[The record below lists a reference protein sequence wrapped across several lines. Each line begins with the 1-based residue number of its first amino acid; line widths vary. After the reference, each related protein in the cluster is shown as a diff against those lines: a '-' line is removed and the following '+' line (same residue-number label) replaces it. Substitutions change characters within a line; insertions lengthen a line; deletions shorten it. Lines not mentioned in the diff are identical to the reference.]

1 MNLRVLY
8 TFLIVSIRNELTYRA
23 NFFMHVFDSLFTL
36 GTSLAWLSVIFTQ
49 TDSLLGWKPRELVA
63 VVATYT
69 FIRGILN
76 LTIKPSF
83 QKFIE
88 DIRQGTLDFT
98 LIKPM
103 DSQWVV
109 SIQQIRIWSLT
120 EVLLG
125 FVTLVIAI
133 IGMAE
138 TISWVQLLLFIV
150 VMILGLGIIYSFLLM
165 LATCAFWF
173 VQVENVLE
181 IFENMYQAGRWP
193 LGIYPK
199 YLRWALTFLV
209 PIAFAVT
216 VPAEVL
222 THRLGYQGFFLT
234 AGLSIAMLILSR
246 WFWKVGLRHYSG
258 ASA

>member
-8 TFLIVSIRNELTYRA
+8 TFLMVSLRNELTYRA

-36 GTSLAWLSVIFTQ
+36 GTSLTWLSVIFSQ
-49 TDSLLGWKPRELVA
+49 TDTLLGWKPIELVA
-63 VVATYT
+63 VVSTYT

-88 DIRQGTLDFT
+88 DIQQGTLDFT

-109 SIQQIRIWSLT
+109 SIQQLRIWSIT
-120 EVLLG
+120 EILLG
-125 FVTLVIAI
+125 LIALI
-133 IGMAE
+133 IAMVQMSE
-138 TISWVQLLLFIV
+138 SVSWVQILLFLV

-165 LATCAFWF
+165 LTTCAFWF
-173 VQVENVLE
+173 IQIENVLE
-181 IFENMYQAGRWP
+181 IFESMYQAGRWP

-199 YLRWALTFLV
+199 YLRYALTFLV

-222 THRLGYQGFFLT
+222 THRLGYYEFFLT
-234 AGLSIAMLILSR
+234 AGLSVTMLILSR

-258 ASA
+258 ASS